1 MDRTLT
7 DLTLEELWQLF
18 PVTLVSHRED
28 WKDWYLE
35 EKARLQKILPP
46 DSRIDHTGSTAIPGI
61 AAKPIVDILVQ
72 VPAAAGFSEAAGLL
86 EDAGWICMA
95 HSDRRYSFN
104 KGYTP
109 AGYADR
115 VFHLHLVRTGDDDEL
130 HFRDWLQTHPADAR
144 AYEALKRTLSEQ
156 FEHDRDRYTAGKTG
170 FVNRILSQART
181 AVRNG
186 RT

>member
-72 VPAAAGFSEAAGLL
+72 VPEAVDFAEVAGLL